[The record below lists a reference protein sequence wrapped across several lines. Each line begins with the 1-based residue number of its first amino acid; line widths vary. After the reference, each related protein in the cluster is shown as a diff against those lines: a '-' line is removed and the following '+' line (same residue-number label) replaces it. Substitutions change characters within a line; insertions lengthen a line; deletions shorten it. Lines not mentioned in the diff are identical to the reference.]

1 MACPYLRIRLL
12 KLNGRRNSNSTWI
25 FKLWFL
31 KVGHS
36 HRFHTDLWGLSAQ
49 NKRVSPP
56 TLYYSCSW
64 MKCYCTPANSLFLLN
79 HFRYVAASPF
89 LVILVCHPIPAPVT
103 QQGLCM
109 FQPPI
114 QVGFDWL
121 CLCFI
126 ESSMYASN
134 INFAHKADFMLRIS
148 KITMLWAHY
157 FLWIAVNFWH
167 FWCQLLRWT
176 KVIKWR
182 CTSKSPNE
190 SDPFPNNPHRRI
202 IHENEMMEG
211 FHSPFHLQKRDPVPV
226 PLLLFTKKSE
236 TKPYQL
242 YWFSGIFA
250 CHVLRHSIVRW
261 ERPETNLLDS
271 RLRSA
276 HIRSLASSDCSQ
288 LCSLFFHVGHATNHV
303 EGCLHRT
310 NLASFCATK
319 KKETKATGSK

>member
-1 MACPYLRIRLL
+1 MGPKCPKQTSFTTNPLL
-12 KLNGRRNSNSTWI
+12 FVQLDEM
-25 FKLWFL
+25 LL
-31 KVGHS
+31 HS
-36 HRFHTDLWGLSAQ
+36 CKFTVFVESFRVCCCFPFHRSPGLS
-49 NKRVSPP
+49 PP
-56 TLYYSCSW
+56 S
-64 MKCYCTPANSLFLLN
+64 
-79 HFRYVAASPF
+79 
-89 LVILVCHPIPAPVT
+89 APVT
-103 QQGLCM
+103 QQDLCM
-109 FQPPI
+109 FQPPV

-167 FWCQLLRWT
+167 FWCQLLRWA

-319 KKETKATGSK
+319 KKKQKPQAANSLLAAVVKEGIQSVLRVYELTQL